1 MTLNRR
7 MRWFLA
13 GIVAGI
19 ALVAARPA
27 AAWSQDEDGVAV
39 GSRAPKVVIHDLD
52 GNGVDLGRYI
62 GARPVFLEFW
72 ATWCELCAQLMPT
85 VEAAHAR
92 YGSRVEFI
100 GVNVSVNQTRDRVRR
115 YVAEKKPPFRTL
127 YDDQGISARAY
138 GVPTTSY
145 VVIIDRTGKVVYTG
159 SGGEQQFDGA
169 LRQVAAP

>member
-7 MRWFLA
+7 IRW
-13 GIVAGI
+13 I
-19 ALVAARPA
+19 ATALVLVAALRRPVRA
-27 AAWSQDEDGVAV
+27 QDEDGVAV

-52 GNGVDLGRYI
+52 GNGVDLGRVI
-62 GARPVFLEFW
+62 GVRPVFLEFW

-92 YGSRVEFI
+92 YGNRVEFV
-100 GVNVSVNQTRDRVRR
+100 GVNVSVTQTRERVRR
-115 YVAEKKPPFRTL
+115 YVAQKRPPFRTL

-138 GVPTTSY
+138 AVPTTSY
-145 VVIIDRTGKVVYTG
+145 VVIIDRRGTVVYTG
-159 SGGEQQFDGA
+159 SGGEQQFDAA

>member
-1 MTLNRR
+1 MVAV
-7 MRWFLA
+7 LA
-13 GIVAGI
+13 L
-19 ALVAARPA
+19 LVALPVAVRA
-27 AAWSQDEDGVAV
+27 QDEDGVAV
-39 GSRAPKVVIHDLD
+39 GSPAPRVVIHDLD

-100 GVNVSVNQTRDRVRR
+100 GVNVSVNQTRERVRR
-115 YVAEKKPPFRTL
+115 YVAQKQPPFRTL

-138 GVPTTSY
+138 RVPTTSY

-159 SGGEQQFDGA
+159 SGGEQKFDGA
-169 LRQVAAP
+169 LQKVAAP